1 LRAFARPKNELTRKE
16 LTMAEPLRDQLLAAF
31 DWTDKAVEDLFD
43 AIPADEFLHQPCA
56 GANHALW
63 TLGHLATVNQY
74 FLKTL
79 AGRDGALF
87 ENYKAMFFAKS
98 KPSPDAD
105 TYPPIDVIRGYFKT
119 SRTAFRSWVESLTDE
134 QLTGPA
140 PEEFQKFA
148 PTLGNI
154 LMRLLWHEGMH
165 YGQLTV
171 IRKSLGLTP
180 VRI

>member
-1 LRAFARPKNELTRKE
+1 
-16 LTMAEPLRDQLLAAF
+16 MAEVLRNQLLSAI

-43 AIPADEFLHQPCA
+43 AIPADHYVHQPCP

-74 FLKTL
+74 FLKSL
-79 AGRDGALF
+79 AGHDGALF
-87 ENYKAMFFAKS
+87 EQHKAMFFAKS
-98 KPSPDAD
+98 QPNPDAAS
-105 TYPPIDVIRGYFKT
+105 YPPIGVIRDYFKT
-119 SRTAFRSWVESLTDE
+119 SRAAYRSWVESLTDE
-134 QLTGPA
+134 QLTGPP
-140 PEEFQKFA
+140 PEEFKKFA

>member
-1 LRAFARPKNELTRKE
+1 MSEV
-16 LTMAEPLRDQLLAAF
+16 LRDQLLAAF

-43 AIPADEFLHQPCA
+43 AIPADQFAHQPCP
-56 GANHALW
+56 GANHAFW

-87 ENYKAMFFAKS
+87 EKYKAMFFAKS
-98 KPSPDAD
+98 QPNPDIASYPSID
-105 TYPPIDVIRGYFKT
+105 TVREYFKT
-119 SRTAFRSWVESLTDE
+119 SRAAFRSWIESLDDE
-134 QLTGPA
+134 QLMRPA
-140 PEEFQKFA
+140 PEGFQKFA

-154 LMRLLWHEGMH
+154 LMRLQWHEGMH

-171 IRKSLGLTP
+171 IRKSLGLAPIRT
-180 VRI
+180 

>member
-1 LRAFARPKNELTRKE
+1 MSEVLRN
-16 LTMAEPLRDQLLAAF
+16 QLLAAF
-31 DWTDKAVEDLFD
+31 DWSDKAVEDLFD
-43 AIPADEFLHQPCA
+43 AIPADQFVHQPCP

-74 FLKTL
+74 FLKSL

-87 ENYKAMFFAKS
+87 EKHKAMFFAKS
-98 KPSPDAD
+98 QPSPDVAS
-105 TYPPIDVIRGYFKT
+105 YPPIDVVRDYFKT
-119 SRTAFRSWVESLTDE
+119 SRAAFRSWVESLSDE
-134 QLTGPA
+134 QLTGPTPA
-140 PEEFQKFA
+140 EFQKFA

-154 LMRLLWHEGMH
+154 LMRLMWHEGMH

-171 IRKSLGLTP
+171 IRKSLGLAP